1 MAKLPTI
8 KRILRE
14 DLPEAPPWIDKMLS
28 PMNKFFEDVYN
39 ALNRNLSFVDNVTGQ
54 TKELTFETLAAYDG
68 TAANWENLEF
78 PRTLKR
84 KPTGLLLMQIIQN
97 EDNHT
102 AIETA
107 PYIDW
112 LDENGTIKIYLI
124 TGLTASKSY
133 TVKMLLI

>member
-14 DLPEAPPWIDKMLS
+14 DLPDAPDWIDKLLY
-28 PMNKFFEDVYN
+28 PVNKFFEDVFN
-39 ALNRNLSFVDNVTGQ
+39 ALNRNLEFVDNVTGQ
-54 TKELTFETLAAYDG
+54 KKDVTFKTLSTYVSTSATFET
-68 TAANWENLEF
+68 LEF

-84 KPTGLLLMQIIQN
+84 KPTGLLLLQIIQD

-102 AIETA
+102 PIETA

-112 LDENGTIKIYLI
+112 LDENGTIRIFLV
-124 TGLTASKSY
+124 TGLVASKTY
-133 TVKMLLI
+133 NMRVLLF